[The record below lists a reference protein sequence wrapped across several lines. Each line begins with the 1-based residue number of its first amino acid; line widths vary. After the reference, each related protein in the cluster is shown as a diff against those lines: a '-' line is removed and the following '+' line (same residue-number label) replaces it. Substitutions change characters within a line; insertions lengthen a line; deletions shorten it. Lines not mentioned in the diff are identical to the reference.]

1 MAFSELPTRYHL
13 NCCFPRFFSSAI
25 LRDFQA
31 TLFLKSKSLLIS
43 SRGLSWSLACGSIK
57 GHKNGNGF
65 LTAANVKNWQR
76 SRRCPKSR
84 ENFQFYYIIKIFRI
98 ASNFENCRNVDAW
111 KNVGPHCL
119 KNCSD
124 KIPIQCAFRFIS
136 LLVKSIRR

>member
-57 GHKNGNGF
+57 GHKNGNEF

-84 ENFQFYYIIKIFRI
+84 ETFNFTK
-98 ASNFENCRNVDAW
+98 S
-111 KNVGPHCL
+111 
-119 KNCSD
+119 S
-124 KIPIQCAFRFIS
+124 RFLELQVTS
-136 LLVKSIRR
+136 KTAEMLMHEKM